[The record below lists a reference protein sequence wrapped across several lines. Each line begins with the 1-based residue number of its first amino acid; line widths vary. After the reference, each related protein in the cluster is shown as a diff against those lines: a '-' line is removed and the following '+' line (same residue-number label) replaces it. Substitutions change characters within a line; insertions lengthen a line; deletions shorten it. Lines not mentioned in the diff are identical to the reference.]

1 MNVLERL
8 DHLPSFRRP
17 VAVAI
22 GNFDG
27 LHLGHQKILRFL
39 VERAKESRLYSLVLT
54 FSPHPEKVL
63 GQSRIAMIQTLAQR
77 LAGIEEFGVQAVLVT
92 AFDRTFSS
100 LSSREFVRKII
111 VSALQAR
118 EVIVGEN
125 FRFGRDRQ
133 GDIKTLEHL
142 GSRFGFAV
150 HPVRAV
156 VRNGRVVSSSLIRFL
171 LAEGKIEKAN
181 SLLGRAYEIEGQV
194 IKGAARGK
202 TLGFPTTNIQT
213 ANEIAPEGVFVTEA
227 RIRGRVY
234 PSVTNIGTRPTFGED
249 KLQVES
255 FLFGFQGNAYRR
267 RVKLCFLK
275 KLRDEKKFPASPAL
289 VEQIRKDIAAARN
302 FLANRYKRTN
312 IYLRDNKKR

>member
-8 DHLPSFRRP
+8 DHGPSFCRP
-17 VAVAI
+17 VVVAI

-39 VERAKESRLYSLVLT
+39 VRRAKENHLSSLVLT

-63 GQSRIAMIQTLAQR
+63 GQSRIAMIQTLPQR
-77 LAGIEEFGVQAVLVT
+77 LAGIEEFGVRAVLVT

-100 LSSREFVRKII
+100 LSSREFVREVI

-125 FRFGRDRQ
+125 FRFGRNRQ
-133 GDIKTLEHL
+133 GDTKTLEHL

-156 VRNGRVVSSSLIRFL
+156 VRNGRVVSSSLIRSL
-171 LAEGKIEKAN
+171 LVQGKIVKAN
-181 SLLGRAYEIEGQV
+181 SLLGRAYEIEGQI

-202 TLGFPTTNIQT
+202 TLGFPTTNIRT
-213 ANEIAPEGVFVTEA
+213 ANEIAPQGVFVTEA
-227 RIRGRVY
+227 QIHGRVY

-255 FLFGFQGNAYRR
+255 FLFGFRENAYRR
-267 RVKLCFLK
+267 KIKLRFLR
-275 KLRDEKKFPASPAL
+275 KLRDERKFSNSPAL
-289 VEQIRKDIAAARN
+289 VKQIRKDIARAQN
-302 FLANRYKRTN
+302 FFASRDKRTHTG
-312 IYLRDNKKR
+312 LRNNTQR